1 MMKKQVNFKK
11 TPLEQKRDAIKQNIH
26 KMKQNL
32 TRVRANLGDTTQLTE
47 LSLSELQRRI
57 RDRSV
62 TPLDILHAFQSKVVE
77 LYEKGNAGICEFI
90 LEAEQQA
97 NQLKD
102 VNVNISDLY
111 GIPVSIKELCGVSG
125 YDVTFG
131 LLKFCHQPENEDCVL
146 VQVLKEAGAIP
157 FVLTATSQMALCTSG
172 INPLFGDMRNPY
184 SKNHEPGG
192 SSSGEGVLLAQNG
205 SPIGFGSD
213 LAGSIRI
220 PCAFCGLAGL
230 KPTAQRIS
238 ARGSKYC
245 FDDATVGL
253 KVCVGPMGKFVD
265 DLAKSM
271 RTLLCPSMFRLDPN
285 IPVMPFD
292 DSVYTGKDKCKLTVG
307 YYDTVN
313 DPNLIQTVPSVRRA
327 LKQALDILQSRGYTV
342 VMFNPP
348 EPQKALSLGLR
359 ALTVD
364 GGQALRKVLD
374 GEPLNE
380 EIKGLKQLVS
390 IPDFLRPVVD
400 TAARSFVGKPAA
412 MAQYVKKMSGV
423 SELMHLIN
431 QIETYRTQ
439 FFKAWFA
446 AGGLDV
452 VVCPVWSFPAYEVG
466 TPIHFVSPSL
476 IYTMLYNLLDYP
488 AGVVPMGKV
497 NNDDIEN
504 SKLLEEE
511 YKKSGDEYNQKLMQQ
526 QLSSK
531 GLPLSVQVVGK
542 PYREELVLRV
552 MRELEEGQ
560 QMAE

>member
-1 MMKKQVNFKK
+1 MKKQVNFQRAS
-11 TPLEQKRDAIKQNIH
+11 LEQKRNAIKQSIH
-26 KMKQNL
+26 KVKPNN
-32 TRVRANLGDTTQLTE
+32 TTVRMNSGNTTQLTE
-47 LSLSELQRRI
+47 LSLSELQRKI

-62 TPLDILHAFQSKVVE
+62 TPLDILHSFQSKVVE
-77 LYEKGNAGICEFI
+77 LHEKGNAGICEFI
-90 LEAEQQA
+90 LEAEQQV
-97 NQLKD
+97 NQLKGVD
-102 VNVNISDLY
+102 ATSSDLY
-111 GIPVSIKELCGVSG
+111 GIPVSIKELCSVSG

-131 LLKFCHQPENEDCVL
+131 LLKFCHQPVNEDCVL

-172 INPLFGDMRNPY
+172 INPLFGNMRNPF
-184 SKNHEPGG
+184 SENHEPGG

-205 SPIGFGSD
+205 SPVGFGSD

-245 FDDATVGL
+245 FDDVTVCL
-253 KVCVGPMGKFVD
+253 KVCVGPMGKRVD

-271 RTLLCPSMFRLDPN
+271 RTLLRPFMFRLDPT
-285 IPVMPFD
+285 IPIMPFD
-292 DSVYTGKDKCKLTVG
+292 DSIYSGKDKCKLTVG

-313 DPNLIQTVPSVRRA
+313 DPNLIQTVPSVRRVV
-327 LKQALDILQSRGYTV
+327 KQALEILQNRGYTV

-348 EPQKALSLGLR
+348 EPQKALRLGLR

-364 GGQALRKVLD
+364 GGQALRKVLN

-380 EIKGLKQLVS
+380 ETKGLKQLVS
-390 IPDFLRPVVD
+390 IPDCLRPIVD
-400 TAARSFVGKPAA
+400 TAARSFIGKPAA
-412 MAQYVKKMSGV
+412 MAQYVKKISGAP
-423 SELMHLIN
+423 ELMHLIS

-439 FFKAWFA
+439 FFKAWCA
-446 AGGLDV
+446 AGSLDV

-466 TPIHFVSPSL
+466 TPVHFVSPSL
-476 IYTMLYNLLDYP
+476 IYSILYNLLDYP

-497 NNDDIEN
+497 DNNDIEN

-511 YKKSGDEYNQKLMQQ
+511 YKKSGDEYNQKLMQHQ
-526 QLSSK
+526 STSK

-552 MRELEEGQ
+552 MRELEEDR
-560 QMAE
+560 QMIE